1 MVQDAG
7 ADYQVEGAIEGGHPL
22 DWQLR
27 GDEIRQVV
35 LPCERVRVLETR
47 RADVDRRHA
56 RLWPADRVLCRLE
69 RAAPGDQDVQIFP
82 VFARG
87 PEQVKLGAASIRA
100 LPVLT
105 LTLEIGDGRRI
116 GMAGV
121 ERPYGIVRGVSD
133 SGLAI
138 VVDHG

>member
-7 ADYQVEGAIEGGHPL
+7 ADNQVEGCLELGHAL
-22 DWQLR
+22 DWQLP
-27 GDEIRQVV
+27 GDEVRQVV
-35 LPCERVRVLETR
+35 FALERVGVLEAR
-47 RADVDRRHA
+47 RADVNRRHA
-56 RLWPADRVLCRLE
+56 RLWPADRVLRRLE

-105 LTLEIGDGRRI
+105 LTLEISDGRRI

-121 ERPYGIVRGVSD
+121 ERPYRIVRGIPG

-138 VVDHG
+138 LVDHG

>member
-1 MVQDAG
+1 MQIIRSKVSLERVHA
-7 ADYQVEGAIEGGHPL
+7 L
-22 DWQLR
+22 DRQLR

-35 LPCERVRVLETR
+35 LARERVGVLEAR

-56 RLWPADRVLCRLE
+56 RLWPADRVLRRLE
-69 RAAPGDQDVQIFP
+69 RAAPGDEDVQI
-82 VFARG
+82 VAERACR
-87 PEQVKLGAASIRA
+87 PEQVELRAASIRA

-121 ERPYGIVRGVSD
+121 ERPYRIVRGVAD
-133 SGLAI
+133 CGLAI